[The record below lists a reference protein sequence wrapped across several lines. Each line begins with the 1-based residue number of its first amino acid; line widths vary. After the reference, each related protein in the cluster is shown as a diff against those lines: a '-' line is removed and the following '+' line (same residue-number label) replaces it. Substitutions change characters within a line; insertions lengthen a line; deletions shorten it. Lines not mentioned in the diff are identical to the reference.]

1 MIPIPTG
8 EKFIFCQE
16 MKNLK
21 AFTLIETLIVVFIFG
36 VGILAVLRL
45 LTYSLG
51 YFDSINMRVKAN
63 FLAKE
68 GLEIAYNIRDSKIDQ

>member
-51 YFDSINMRVKAN
+51 YFDSIDMRGKAN

-68 GLEIAYNIRDSKIDQ
+68 GLEIAYNIRDSKIEQ

>member
-1 MIPIPTG
+1 MIPIPTD

-21 AFTLIETLIVVFIFG
+21 AFTLIEILIVVFIFG

-45 LTYSLG
+45 LTYSI
-51 YFDSINMRVKAN
+51 DMRVKAN

-68 GLEIAYNIRDSKIDQ
+68 GLEIAYNIRDSKIEQ